1 MNAKRNPA
9 DSLVSHV
16 VAERMEGKT
25 LGEIGT
31 PMGHSKEWV
40 RQIIMRRFPKGLN
53 VCRKCHKLVPPE
65 LGRRKL
71 CLVCK
76 KQASE
81 RPCKGCGK
89 LFAPQ
94 ASGLPRRG
102 SAYCLDCRYKTKLC
116 GFCRKRITRDRG
128 RSWGMFKNKAWFC
141 GRREYNLFVAGKF
154 SKRGHGEKRSA
165 VSIVIHNGHKSKSE
179 GGIS

>member
-1 MNAKRNPA
+1 MNAKREWPY
-9 DSLVSHV
+9 SLLINRV
-16 VAERMEGKT
+16 VAERMGGKT
-25 LGEIGT
+25 LGEIGA
-31 PMGHSKEWV
+31 PMGRSKEWV

-102 SAYCLDCRYKTKLC
+102 SAYCLGCRFETKPC
-116 GFCRKRITRDRG
+116 GSCGRPVTRDRG
-128 RSWGMFKNKAWFC
+128 RSWGTFRNKRWFC
-141 GRREYNLFVAGKF
+141 GRRRCKLYVAEKFGRRHAGKRVAA
-154 SKRGHGEKRSA
+154 S
-165 VSIVIHNGHKSKSE
+165 
-179 GGIS
+179 